1 MTRLLALL
9 VAVIALTVA
18 PTSALAQSSR
28 PDIEAPSA
36 IVVEASTGEVA
47 YAKDPSA
54 KRSIAS
60 TTKLMTALLTLESV
74 ALDDVLTVAP
84 YTPSGAES
92 LGGLRAGERMTARDL
107 LRALLLASAN
117 DAAVT
122 LATRISGS
130 VPAFVREMNA
140 RAKELGLKDTR
151 YTNPIGLDT
160 GGRSSARDLVK
171 LAQVLRRNE
180 FFRRTVDLPRVT
192 VTSGDHKRT
201 YLNRNTLVRR
211 VDWVNG
217 VKTGH
222 TSLAGYVLVGS
233 ATRNGVTV
241 ISAVLGTPSEA
252 ARDAESL
259 ELLRYGLS
267 RYARRTLV
275 KNGQT
280 LARSD
285 LKYRDEQVRLVAGRG
300 VQKVLR
306 RDRRARLR
314 VTGVPKEVEGPLTA
328 GARLGRVDVLVGG
341 KVVGSAPLVTAS
353 AVEKAG
359 LATRL
364 AYVAGQGRT
373 LLLAIVLVI
382 CTVSLV
388 LLRRRVVR
396 RTGSRA

>member
-1 MTRLLALL
+1 MIRLLPLL
-9 VAVIALTVA
+9 LAVIAMTVA
-18 PTSALAQSSR
+18 PTSALAQAR
-28 PDIEAPSA
+28 PDIDAPSA
-36 IVVEASTGEVA
+36 IVIEASTGEVA

-84 YTPSGAES
+84 YTPSGPES

-107 LRALLLASAN
+107 LRALMLASAN

-130 VPAFVREMNA
+130 VPAFVREMNT
-140 RAKELGLKDTR
+140 RAKQLGLKDTR

-180 FFRRTVDLPRVT
+180 FFRRTVDLPRVR
-192 VTSGDHKRT
+192 VTSGAQPRT

-211 VDWVNG
+211 VPWVNG

-267 RYARRTLV
+267 RYRRTTLV
-275 KNGQT
+275 KNGQA
-280 LARSD
+280 LARVD
-285 LKYRDEQVRLVAGRG
+285 LKYRDEQVRLVAGSG
-300 VQKVLR
+300 VQRVLR

-314 VTGVPKEVEGPLTA
+314 VSGVPKELDGPLTA
-328 GARLGRVDVLVGG
+328 GARQGRVDVLVGG
-341 KVVGSAPLVTAS
+341 KVVASAPLVTAT
-353 AVEKAG
+353 AVEEAG
-359 LATRL
+359 LSTRL
-364 AYVAGQGRT
+364 AHVAGQGRT
-373 LLLAIVLVI
+373 VLLAIVLVV
-382 CTVSLV
+382 CTVLLV
-388 LLRRRVVR
+388 LLRRRVVG